1 MLQIGCGVVGSAYLQ
16 AFYEKGFNIVG
27 CDLSTEQINMNLKK
41 GLPCFHVDIVKEM
54 HKDSFDYILVS
65 VPTPLDKK
73 INSLDMKYIWST
85 LEMCA
90 HVIKDDGVVFIRSTV
105 PPGTTKEYE
114 NKLNESMNGEKNCH
128 VLFNPEYLRARSALD
143 DARNPWLVT
152 VGLSDK
158 TLVPRIRN
166 LFSYFTSSELVILNT
181 EEAELQKL
189 IHNYANAQ
197 KISFGNAVSAMVRD
211 IGYEGKID
219 VPKVLITTTR
229 TAECYLNP
237 RYGFKVVDSPFNGTC
252 LTKDPHQLASLANK
266 GTAAYSFLQSTVDV
280 NASLRGTKYDNNVTT
295 GYAWNPA
302 ITFQS
307 NDVKDSGNKTQDA
320 SF

>member
-16 AFYEKGFNIVG
+16 AFHEKEFDIIG
-27 CDLSTEQINMNLKK
+27 CDVSAKQVGVNAKK
-41 GLPCFHVDIVKEM
+41 GLPCFRVDTVNQM
-54 HKDSFDYILVS
+54 YQDHFDYILIS

-73 INSLDMKYIWST
+73 TNALDMRYIWST
-85 LEMCA
+85 LETCA
-90 HVIKDDGVVFIRSTV
+90 RVIKDDGVIFIRSTV
-105 PPGTTKEYE
+105 PPGTTKKYA
-114 NKLNESMNGEKNCH
+114 NKLNELMTGEKKCH

-143 DARNPWLVT
+143 DARNPWLIT
-152 VGLSDK
+152 VGLSDD
-158 TLVPRIRN
+158 TLVPRIRK
-166 LFSYFTSSELVILNT
+166 LFSHFTSSELVILNT

-197 KISFGNAVSAMVRD
+197 KISFGNTVSAMVRN

-237 RYGFKVVDSPFNGTC
+237 EYGFKVVDSPFNGTC
-252 LTKDPHQLASLANK
+252 LTKDPHQLASLARK

-302 ITFQS
+302 STFQYHA
-307 NDVKDSGNKTQDA
+307 NDSGNVTHDA
-320 SF
+320 AC